1 MMEFQA
7 VGRQLFGEKYRGV
20 RNSVYTAAILFI
32 SLRLSG
38 FRGAVSPR
46 VLFLTAFVF
55 SAGIMWENLSSKR
68 SAEHFEGL
76 SFEDRFGMLVDKE

>member
-55 SAGIMWENLSSKR
+55 IDFLPQIL
-68 SAEHFEGL
+68 FIQL
-76 SFEDRFGMLVDKE
+76 LT

>member
-38 FRGAVSPR
+38 FRGRSVRGCCFSLLLFFPQESCGRICRRNAAR
-46 VLFLTAFVF
+46 NILKDFFLFLLRMD
-55 SAGIMWENLSSKR
+55 G
-68 SAEHFEGL
+68 
-76 SFEDRFGMLVDKE
+76 